1 MKRDR
6 ASTTAEGMAI
16 VRAIETSRSPARRLL
31 DDPVSVRLV
40 RSAQVAMSRFVIDSG
55 LYARFFGV
63 GVIEF
68 ILLRER
74 FIDDVLALRLR
85 EGLDQVVLLGAGF
98 DTRALRIPG
107 IEGTRVFL
115 VDHPVTQAFVRA
127 RFERTLGP
135 LPGHVVFVGVDF
147 ETQGLALR
155 LRDAGFDARGR
166 TMFVWQG
173 VTMYLS
179 RSAVDETLAFV
190 AAHAARGS
198 TVIFDYFYEDVLFDP
213 ANRFARRI
221 RAVTSAIGEGLSFA
235 LARGAVD
242 VFLTSRGF
250 EGVVNVDAFGLRAL
264 YFTGG
269 HVRREVADGAA
280 IVFARVRGGHQ
291 ES

>member
-16 VRAIETSRSPARRLL
+16 VRAIEATRPPARRLL
-31 DDPVSVRLV
+31 DDPVSAGLV
-40 RSAQVAMSRFVIDSG
+40 HPAQVAMSRLVIDSG
-55 LYARFFGV
+55 LYAHFFGV

-74 FIDDVLALRLR
+74 FIDDVLGLRLR

-107 IEGTRVFL
+107 ITATRVFL
-115 VDHPVTQAFVRA
+115 VDHPDTQAFVRA

-135 LPGHVVFVGVDF
+135 LPAHVVFVSVDF
-147 ETQGLALR
+147 ESQELAVR
-155 LRDAGFDARGR
+155 LRDAGYDERGR

-179 RSAVDETLAFV
+179 RAAVDQTLAFV
-190 AAHAARGS
+190 AVHAAPGS
-198 TVIFDYFYEDVLFDP
+198 TVIFDYFYEDVLFDD
-213 ANRFARRI
+213 ANRFSRRI
-221 RAVTSAIGEGLSFA
+221 RAVTSALGEGLWFA

-242 VFLTSRGF
+242 AFLTARGF
-250 EGVVNVDAFGLRAL
+250 ADVVNVDGFGLRAL
-264 YFTGG
+264 YVTGG
-269 HVRREVADGAA
+269 QARREVADGAA
-280 IVFARVRGGHQ
+280 IAFARVRGGRQ
-291 ES
+291 EG